1 MSGNK
6 PGSSSVHVN
15 FIRAFQN
22 LKRSLASPIQ
32 EPRDLSGIIKD
43 FEMSYELS
51 WKVLK
56 KILKEA
62 GHETLGA
69 KDVFMK
75 AYQLG
80 YLNREDT
87 WLKMIEDRNQTSHVY
102 DESEARKI
110 VARIKA
116 EYSVAFEELA
126 GSLDAS

>member
-1 MSGNK
+1 MSESKFG
-6 PGSSSVHVN
+6 PPSVQTN

-22 LKRSLASPIQ
+22 LKRSLATPVQ

-69 KDVFMK
+69 KDVFTK
-75 AYQLG
+75 AYRLG
-80 YLNREDT
+80 YLDREDV

-116 EYSVAFEELA
+116 EYAGVFEELA
-126 GSLDAS
+126 GSL